1 MNSPSTEVGPG
12 FLAFFTF
19 FFLALA
25 LWLLMRNMFAR
36 MRRMNIAKRSEE
48 QRVARAEQPDA
59 DGPSAGDGP
68 VERGR
73 PDGGGDS
80 AVGDGPEEGERRG
93 DEV

>member
-1 MNSPSTEVGPG
+1 MNAPSTEVGPG

-19 FFLALA
+19 FFLAIA

-36 MRRMNIAKRSEE
+36 MRRMNIARRSEE
-48 QRVARAEQPDA
+48 QKAAREAQA
-59 DGPSAGDGP
+59 DHSARTETPSAG
-68 VERGR
+68 
-73 PDGGGDS
+73 GDAPGES

>member
-1 MNSPSTEVGPG
+1 MNAPSTEIGPG

-36 MRRMNIAKRSEE
+36 MRRMNIARRSEE
-48 QRVARAEQPDA
+48 QKAAREAQSGDPKRTQVR
-59 DGPSAGDGP
+59 AGDEGAKG
-68 VERGR
+68 V
-73 PDGGGDS
+73 DS